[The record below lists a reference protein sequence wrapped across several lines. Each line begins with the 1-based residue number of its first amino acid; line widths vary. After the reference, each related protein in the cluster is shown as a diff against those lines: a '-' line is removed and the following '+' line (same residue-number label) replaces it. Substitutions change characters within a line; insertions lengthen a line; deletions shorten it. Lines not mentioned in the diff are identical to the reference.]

1 MKPCGATVV
10 DDMHGRVLLVDT
22 DKCTGCLLCMVG
34 CSLAHTGVADM
45 ERSHIRVYR
54 SDENVF
60 VPLTCNHCETPSCAA
75 ACPTTAC
82 RRDPEGMRVIIDD
95 SMCIG
100 CKTCVNA
107 CPFAHAH
114 YDEVTRV
121 STKCDYCDGEP
132 ECVRLCEPGAITYV
146 YSDES
151 STDKKRESALVR
163 AALNLAC

>member
-1 MKPCGATVV
+1 MKTSGGPVV
-10 DDMHGRVLLVDT
+10 DDMHGRVLMIDAE
-22 DKCTGCLLCMVG
+22 KCNGCLLCMVG
-34 CSLAHTGVADM
+34 CSFAHTGGTDL

-54 SDENVF
+54 ADENVF
-60 VPLTCNHCETPSCAA
+60 VPLTCNHCETPSCAE

-82 RRDPEGMRVIIDD
+82 HLDSENLRVIIDD

-114 YDEVTRV
+114 YDEVARV

-132 ECVRLCEPGAITYV
+132 ECVRLCEPGAIAYA
-146 YSDES
+146 YSDEGS
-151 STDKKRESALVR
+151 YEKKRGSALVR
-163 AALNLAC
+163 ASLRRR